1 MLLAQAIDWVGIIG
15 AITGGVVLIIG
26 AMRMLVTEL
35 KTAIVDTKIEI
46 TKQVMEAKAQAA
58 VADATSTA
66 KLGHIHYLTNSTLT
80 AANTEN
86 RILKAALVALV
97 AERSGA
103 KGVAETAARQ
113 LIDMASAE
121 ETGAMAQAK
130 KALGPDAPLM
140 KPEPKPPQP

>member
-1 MLLAQAIDWVGIIG
+1 MLLAQAVDWVGIIG
-15 AITGGVVLIIG
+15 AIAGGVVLIIG

-35 KTAIVDTKIEI
+35 KTAIVDTRIEI
-46 TKQVMEAKAQAA
+46 TKQVAETKAQAA

-66 KLGHIHYLTNSTLT
+66 KLEQIHDLTNSTMT

-103 KGVAETAARQ
+103 KGVAETAAKQ
-113 LIDMASAE
+113 LVDAPVAG
-121 ETGAMAQAK
+121 ETVAMTQAK

-140 KPEPKPPQP
+140 KSEPKPPQP